1 MTRTNK
7 FRKQHDEIL
16 STAREINGIL
26 GNAIDDN
33 EAETIRK
40 LMSRLAG
47 LVSVHLAME
56 DKALYPQLL
65 SSTNSAVK
73 ATANKFIQEMG
84 AIGQSFEGYIRKWA
98 TTQAIKSKPAE
109 FTIESKAIFNALS
122 KRIHKEN
129 VELYMLVDEM

>member
-16 STAREINGIL
+16 STAREINAIL
-26 GNAIDDN
+26 GNAIDDS

-65 SSTNSAVK
+65 ASTNSAVK
-73 ATANKFIQEMG
+73 ATANRFIQEMG
-84 AIGQSFEGYIRKWA
+84 AIGQGFEDYMRKWA
-98 TTQAIKSKPAE
+98 TTQTIKSKPTE

>member
-26 GNAIDDN
+26 GDAIDDS

-65 SSTNSAVK
+65 SSTNATVK

-84 AIGQSFEGYIRKWA
+84 AIGQSFECYIRKWA
-98 TTQAIKSKPAE
+98 TTQSIKSKPGE